1 MRSRHRVN
9 KGGAEASSD
18 RDTVSGAQPRIVITV
33 SSENILGEYLRAR
46 REQVR
51 PEDAGLPGPDSRR
64 RVPGLRRAEVAML
77 AGVSP
82 EYYMRLEQG
91 RDQHPSPQVLDALA
105 RALLLDEDAADYL
118 HRLARPG
125 TQRRPRRPRPE
136 RVPPAIAG
144 LIDSWDTTPAYVQ
157 GRYTDVLAVNAL
169 AAALAPY
176 YTVGT
181 NLLRAA
187 FLDPRVQDMHPG
199 WEHTTE
205 SMVAGLRAIIGPD
218 TDDPRL
224 NELIGELSV
233 RSDRFRS
240 LWARHDAR
248 PKPPGPTLMDHPQ
261 LGRLELHY
269 HRFPIPA
276 VEGQEIVIYH
286 AERGSRTAQS
296 LALLASLNADQPA
309 SGEVPADP
317 SGLLDQAVDKGRDR
331 HG

>member
-1 MRSRHRVN
+1 VRTRCQVN
-9 KGGAEASSD
+9 KGDAKASSH
-18 RDTVSGAQPRIVITV
+18 RDTVGGAGPRIVMTV
-33 SSENILGEYLRAR
+33 SSENLIGEYLRAR
-46 REQVR
+46 RELVL
-51 PEDAGLPGPDSRR
+51 PEDVGLPKPDPRR

-105 RALLLDEDAADYL
+105 RALRLDEDATAYL
-118 HRLARPG
+118 RRLAQPG
-125 TQRRPRRPRPE
+125 TRRRSRRPRPE
-136 RVPPAIAG
+136 RVPATIAG

-157 GRYTDVLAVNAL
+157 GRYLDVLAVNAL
-169 AAALAPY
+169 AAALAPFY
-176 YTVGT
+176 AVGT

-205 SMVAGLRAIIGPD
+205 SLVAGLRATIGPD
-218 TDDPRL
+218 TDDLHL

-276 VEGQEIVIYH
+276 SEGQEIVIYH
-286 AERGSRTAQS
+286 AEPGSRTAQS
-296 LALLASLNADQPA
+296 LALLASLNAGQPTRTEA
-309 SGEVPADP
+309 RDDFAGAP
-317 SGLLDQAVDKGRDR
+317 SQTTDEARDR
-331 HG
+331 

>member
-1 MRSRHRVN
+1 
-9 KGGAEASSD
+9 
-18 RDTVSGAQPRIVITV
+18 V

-46 REQVR
+46 RELVR

-105 RALLLDEDAADYL
+105 RALLLDEDATEYL

-125 TQRRPRRPRPE
+125 RQRRPRRPRPE
-136 RVPPAIAG
+136 RIPPAIAG

-169 AAALAPY
+169 AAALAPFY
-176 YTVGT
+176 AIGT

-205 SMVAGLRAIIGPD
+205 SMVAGLRAIIGPG

-276 VEGQEIVIYH
+276 AEGQEIVVYH
-286 AERGSRTAQS
+286 AGRGSRTAQS
-296 LALLASLNADQPA
+296 LALLASLNAGQPA

-317 SGLLDQAVDKGRDR
+317 SGPLAQVVDKGRDR

>member
-1 MRSRHRVN
+1 VRTRHQVN
-9 KGGAEASSD
+9 KGGAMASS
-18 RDTVSGAQPRIVITV
+18 RGDTISGAGPRIVITV
-33 SSENILGEYLRAR
+33 SSENLIGEYLRAR
-46 REQVR
+46 RELVL
-51 PEDAGLPGPDSRR
+51 PEDVGLPKPDPRR

-91 RDQHPSPQVLDALA
+91 RDKHPSPQVLDALA
-105 RALLLDEDAADYL
+105 RALQLDEDAAAHL
-118 HRLARPG
+118 HRLAQPG
-125 TQRRPRRPRPE
+125 THRRPRRPRLE
-136 RVPPAIAG
+136 RVPADIAG
-144 LIDSWDTTPAYVQ
+144 LLDAWDMTPAYVQ
-157 GRYTDVLAVNAL
+157 GRYTDVLAANAL
-169 AAALAPY
+169 ATALAPF

-205 SMVAGLRAIIGPD
+205 SMVAGLRATVGPD
-218 TDDPRL
+218 TDDPQL

-233 RSDRFRS
+233 RSERFRS

-261 LGRLELHY
+261 LGRLELYY

-276 VEGQEIVIYH
+276 AEGQEIVIYH
-286 AERGSRTAQS
+286 GERGSRTAQS
-296 LALLASLNADQPA
+296 LALLASLNAGQPA
-309 SGEVPADP
+309 RTEVPADP
-317 SGLLDQAVDKGRDR
+317 AGSLD
-331 HG
+331 

>member
-1 MRSRHRVN
+1 
-9 KGGAEASSD
+9 
-18 RDTVSGAQPRIVITV
+18 
-33 SSENILGEYLRAR
+33 
-46 REQVR
+46 
-51 PEDAGLPGPDSRR
+51 
-64 RVPGLRRAEVAML
+64 ML

-105 RALLLDEDAADYL
+105 RALRLDEDAAAYL
-118 HRLARPG
+118 HRLAQPG
-125 TQRRPRRPRPE
+125 TRRRSRRSYRPE
-136 RVPPAIAG
+136 RVPATVAG

-169 AAALAPY
+169 AAALAPFY
-176 YTVGT
+176 AVGT

-233 RSDRFRS
+233 RSDRFRD

-276 VEGQEIVIYH
+276 AEGQEIVVYH

-296 LALLASLNADQPA
+296 LALLASLTAGQPPRNETPGDLA
-309 SGEVPADP
+309 GSLAQEAGET
-317 SGLLDQAVDKGRDR
+317 RDR
-331 HG
+331 RGYRPAPGLRAWRSADGTQTEHTADGSSPS

>member
-1 MRSRHRVN
+1 VRTRRPAHQ
-9 KGGAEASSD
+9 GAVKASSR
-18 RDTVSGAQPRIVITV
+18 RDTISGAGPHIVSTV
-33 SSENILGEYLRAR
+33 SRENLIGEYLRAR
-46 REQVR
+46 RELVR
-51 PEDAGLPGPDSRR
+51 PEDVGLARPDPRR

-105 RALLLDEDAADYL
+105 RALQLDQDATAHL
-118 HRLARPG
+118 HRLAQPG
-125 TQRRPRRPRPE
+125 PQRRSPRSRPE
-136 RVPPAIAG
+136 RVPATIAE

-169 AAALAPY
+169 AAALAPFY
-176 YTVGT
+176 VVGT

-199 WEHTTE
+199 WEATTE
-205 SMVAGLRAIIGPD
+205 SMVAGLRATIGPD
-218 TDDPRL
+218 TDDVRL

-233 RSDRFRS
+233 RSDRFRR

-261 LGRLELHY
+261 LGRLELSY

-276 VEGQEIVIYH
+276 TEGQEIVVYH
-286 AERGSRTAQS
+286 AVRGSRTAQS
-296 LALLASLNADQPA
+296 LALLTSLNADQPM
-309 SGEVPADP
+309 
-317 SGLLDQAVDKGRDR
+317 QARTR
-331 HG
+331 P